1 MIRIVLCDDHQEFLS
16 SLQAGIHTVL
26 EAHGIDAVI
35 YSTHIKEVK
44 C

>member
-1 MIRIVLCDDHQEFLS
+1 MIRIILCDDNQEFLS

-35 YSTHIKEVK
+35 YSVHSKAAK
-44 C
+44 R